1 MKVGDLVRFK
11 GSGYVGVILEFTI
24 YNGVSILI
32 SGDVDFKNPTTMS
45 WKMLSRNAELVYE

>member
-1 MKVGDLVRFK
+1 MKVGDLVKFK
-11 GSGYVGVILEFTI
+11 KSGYVGVILEFTI

-45 WKMLSRNAELVYE
+45 WKMLSRTAELVCE